1 MAIVRLLYSS
11 REASAALSISERTL
25 WTLTHEGKIPVAKV
39 RGANRYH
46 IDDLLAFIEACKA
59 EPPRPTKK
67 PRQAAATPDGVSSNS
82 LTATKQS
89 RPRAAKP
96 RSKHDTPKR

>member
-11 REASAALSISERTL
+11 REAAAALSISERTL

-59 EPPRPTKK
+59 DRFGK
-67 PRQAAATPDGVSSNS
+67 A
-82 LTATKQS
+82 S
-89 RPRAAKP
+89 RT
-96 RSKHDTPKR
+96 SQLF